1 MKDKYSLKTRVLKL
15 RAFVIFVYQF
25 LGKKCAN
32 WLFLVIFLQLL
43 LTSFDFLFLSAIYPV
58 ISNFTAEVKLSDTF
72 FWSFFGP
79 ISNNLW
85 FNIFILAMI
94 VGIKN
99 GCSQILAYRSNKI
112 FARRESTI
120 ATSLFKASLHE
131 DMESRNNRESV
142 DAITTFTLLAT
153 QIFESLLTTLPLFAG
168 NIFTVV
174 AILASLLYIQFQFAL
189 VMVLMVAVMSY
200 SLIAVFGRLQK
211 KIAVEL
217 YKDIRDLSKMKIE
230 SNTIAPFLILSNQVE
245 ETSHRI
251 WNKEFEVQYKLGLR
265 LLVAATPPS
274 IMQFLVLIGL
284 GIAVFFTQESGGG
297 LINAIGLIIAAVFR
311 VLPAIS
317 GCIENLAKFRFG
329 LVSLDKFLIHY
340 RSFDSPRFED
350 FELESEILG
359 TKARD
364 KVQFFGDIVLQNVA
378 FKFMSVDKE
387 TFSDLNFNF
396 KEKTTTLIKGR
407 SGVGKTTLL
416 YLVSGLLRPTRGDIR
431 MVDGEKSVLLGSN
444 VSGLSFVQ
452 QNVPIISGT
461 LADNICGSSFVEI
474 DHGRMRVS
482 ILKSGLQEKVDSSPL
497 GLNLIVGEDGKLLS
511 AGERQRVGIARA
523 LYANPT
529 LLILDEPTANLDAT
543 TETEIWE
550 TIAGLRGNMTIILV
564 SHREVPNDVYDTEL
578 VMGPRVTELDKN

>member
-1 MKDKYSLKTRVLKL
+1 MKNEYSLMARVSKL
-15 RAFVIFVYQF
+15 RAFIIFIYQF

-32 WLFLVIFLQLL
+32 WLFLVIILQLV

-58 ISNFTAEVKLSDTF
+58 ISNFTAEVKLSESF

-79 ISNNLW
+79 ISDNLW

-94 VGIKN
+94 VGFKN
-99 GCSQILAYRSNKI
+99 VCSQILAYRSNKI

-120 ATSLFKASLHE
+120 ATSLFKSSLRE

-142 DAITTFTLLAT
+142 DAITTFTLLAN
-153 QIFESLLTTLPLFAG
+153 QIFESLLAPLPLYAG
-168 NIFTVV
+168 NIFTVI

-200 SLIAVFGRLQK
+200 GLIAVFGRLQK

-217 YKDIRDLSKMKIE
+217 YKDTRDLSKMKIE
-230 SNTIAPFLILSNQVE
+230 SNTIAPFLILSNQVDE
-245 ETSHRI
+245 ISIRI
-251 WNKEFEVQYKLGLR
+251 WNKEFEVQYKMGLR
-265 LLVAATPPS
+265 QLVAATPPS
-274 IMQFLVLIGL
+274 IMQFLVLLGL

-350 FELESEILG
+350 FELESEILR
-359 TKARD
+359 TKAPD
-364 KVQFFGDIVLQNVA
+364 KIQFFGDIVLHNVA
-378 FKFMSVDKE
+378 FKFKSVEKE
-387 TFSDLNFNF
+387 TFSNLNFNF

-431 MVDGEKSVLLGSN
+431 MVDGEKSVLLGPN
-444 VSGLSFVQ
+444 ISGLSFVQ

-461 LADNICGSSFVEI
+461 LAENICGSSFAEI
-474 DHGRMRVS
+474 DQELMLSS
-482 ILKSGLQEKVDSSPL
+482 IGKSGLQEKVDSSLL

-523 LYANPT
+523 LYANPK
-529 LLILDEPTANLDAT
+529 LLILDEPTANLDVAT
-543 TETEIWE
+543 EAEIWE
-550 TIAGLRGNMTIILV
+550 TISGLRGSMTIVLV
-564 SHREVPNDVYDTEL
+564 SHREVPKNVFDAEL
-578 VMGPRVTELDKN
+578 VMGLSVEEMARK